1 MHVLLAQPRGFCAGV
16 NRAIAIVERALE
28 VYGRPIYVRHE
39 IVHNK
44 TVVNE
49 LKAKG
54 AIFIEHL
61 REVPDGATVILSA
74 HGVPQKV
81 KDYAA
86 SRPLRIFDAACPL
99 VLKVHR
105 EVIKMHSEGL
115 SVIVVGH
122 KGHAEVEGT
131 MGQVKDNIY
140 RVYTLEEVQQL
151 QVPDP
156 EKVGYVTQTTL
167 STDETKEVIAWLKE
181 KFPKIRSLSA
191 ADICY
196 ATQSR
201 QQAVKAL
208 AAQVQLVLVIGS
220 SSSSNSKRLRD
231 IAQRE
236 GVKAFLIDSAED
248 IEPSWLEG
256 IDRIGLTAGAS
267 APEHLVQGVVQYL
280 KDRSNRSHRISV
292 ACRTLGVID
301 GKRKTSK
308 CNACLRLVKST

>member
-236 GVKAFLIDSAED
+236 GVEAFLIDSAED

-280 KDRSNRSHRISV
+280 KDRGEVTVETLPGVADRI
-292 ACRTLGVID
+292 AFPLPAG
-301 GKRKTSK
+301 
-308 CNACLRLVKST
+308 L

>member
-1 MHVLLAQPRGFCAGV
+1 MTMHVLLAQPRGFCAGV

-280 KDRSNRSHRISV
+280 KDRGEVTVETLPGVADRI
-292 ACRTLGVID
+292 AFPLPAG
-301 GKRKTSK
+301 
-308 CNACLRLVKST
+308 L

>member
-105 EVIKMHSEGL
+105 EVIKMHSEEL

-280 KDRSNRSHRISV
+280 KDRGEVTVETLPGVADRI
-292 ACRTLGVID
+292 AFPLPAG
-301 GKRKTSK
+301 
-308 CNACLRLVKST
+308 L

>member
-267 APEHLVQGVVQYL
+267 APEHLVQGAVQYL
-280 KDRSNRSHRISV
+280 KDRGEVTVETLPGVADRI
-292 ACRTLGVID
+292 AFPLPAG
-301 GKRKTSK
+301 
-308 CNACLRLVKST
+308 L

>member
-140 RVYTLEEVQQL
+140 RAYTLEEVQQL

-236 GVKAFLIDSAED
+236 GVEAFLIDSAED

-280 KDRSNRSHRISV
+280 KDRGEVTVETLPGVADRI
-292 ACRTLGVID
+292 AFPLPAG
-301 GKRKTSK
+301 
-308 CNACLRLVKST
+308 L

>member
-236 GVKAFLIDSAED
+236 GVEAFLIDSAED

-280 KDRSNRSHRISV
+280 KDRGEVTLETLPGVADRI
-292 ACRTLGVID
+292 AFPLPAG
-301 GKRKTSK
+301 
-308 CNACLRLVKST
+308 L

>member
-220 SSSSNSKRLRD
+220 SSSSNSRRLRD

-248 IEPSWLEG
+248 IESSWLEG

-280 KDRSNRSHRISV
+280 KDRGEVTVETLPGVADRI
-292 ACRTLGVID
+292 AFPLPAG
-301 GKRKTSK
+301 
-308 CNACLRLVKST
+308 L

>member
-28 VYGRPIYVRHE
+28 VYGRPNYVRHE

-280 KDRSNRSHRISV
+280 KDRGEVTVETLPGVADRI
-292 ACRTLGVID
+292 AFPLPAG
-301 GKRKTSK
+301 
-308 CNACLRLVKST
+308 L

>member
-28 VYGRPIYVRHE
+28 VYGSPIYVRHE

-256 IDRIGLTAGAS
+256 IDRVGLTAGAS

-280 KDRSNRSHRISV
+280 KDRGEVTVETLPGVADRI
-292 ACRTLGVID
+292 AFPLPAG
-301 GKRKTSK
+301 
-308 CNACLRLVKST
+308 L

>member
-28 VYGRPIYVRHE
+28 VYGSPIYVRHE

-280 KDRSNRSHRISV
+280 KDRGEVTVETLPGVADRI
-292 ACRTLGVID
+292 AFPLPAG
-301 GKRKTSK
+301 
-308 CNACLRLVKST
+308 L

>member
-208 AAQVQLVLVIGS
+208 AAQVQLVLVMSRAAGLYLLDEPIGGVDPAA
-220 SSSSNSKRLRD
+220 RD
-231 IAQRE
+231 YILDTIIRNYSEDAAL
-236 GVKAFLIDSAED
+236 VLSTHLIGD
-248 IEPSWLEG
+248 IEKVL
-256 IDRIGLTAGAS
+256 DDVVMIGG
-267 APEHLVQGVVQYL
+267 G
-280 KDRSNRSHRISV
+280 
-292 ACRTLGVID
+292 
-301 GKRKTSK
+301 
-308 CNACLRLVKST
+308 RLVASGSVDELRAAQGKSVDAFFREVFKC

>member
-236 GVKAFLIDSAED
+236 GVKAFLIDSAEG

-280 KDRSNRSHRISV
+280 KDRGEVTVETLPGVADRI
-292 ACRTLGVID
+292 AFPLPAG
-301 GKRKTSK
+301 
-308 CNACLRLVKST
+308 L

>member
-236 GVKAFLIDSAED
+236 GVEAFLIDSAED

-267 APEHLVQGVVQYL
+267 APEHLVQGVVKYL
-280 KDRSNRSHRISV
+280 KDRGEVTVETLPGVADRI
-292 ACRTLGVID
+292 AFPLPAG
-301 GKRKTSK
+301 
-308 CNACLRLVKST
+308 L

>member
-61 REVPDGATVILSA
+61 REVPDGAAVILSA

-280 KDRSNRSHRISV
+280 KDRGEVTVETLPGVADRI
-292 ACRTLGVID
+292 AFPLPAG
-301 GKRKTSK
+301 
-308 CNACLRLVKST
+308 L